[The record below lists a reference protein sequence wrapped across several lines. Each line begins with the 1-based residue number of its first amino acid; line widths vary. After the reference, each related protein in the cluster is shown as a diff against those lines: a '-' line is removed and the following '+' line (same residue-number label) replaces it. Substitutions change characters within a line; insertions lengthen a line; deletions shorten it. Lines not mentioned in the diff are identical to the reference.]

1 MSRELF
7 IKAMIKFFSGLIIVG
22 ILIFLPAGTFA
33 FWQGWLMMGILF
45 VPMFCAGI
53 FMMIKNPTLLAKR
66 LNVKEQQAEQK
77 EVILFSGIMFL
88 SAFILAGLNHRFS
101 WIVLP
106 DFISYVAATVF
117 LIGYVIYAEVLREN
131 TYLSRTIEV
140 QEGQHVVDSGLY
152 GIVRHPMY
160 MTTVLLFLSMP
171 LVLGSI
177 ISFVIMLAYFPII
190 AKRIKNEER
199 LLEMELKGYAEYK
212 SRVKYKVIPYMW

>member
-88 SAFILAGLNHRFS
+88 AVFILAGLNHRFS

-106 DFISYVAATVF
+106 DFISYVAGTVF
-117 LIGYVIYAEVLREN
+117 LLGYVIYAEVLREN

-190 AKRIKNEER
+190 AKRIKNEEQ
-199 LLEMELKGYAEYK
+199 LLERELKGYAQYK
-212 SRVKYKVIPYMW
+212 SRVKYKVIPFIW